1 MNSLAKKSFRKTIE
15 PYLYLAPA
23 LIFFLLFTY
32 YPFIKTISS
41 SFFLVNRMGKWRSF
55 VGFDNYTNVLSN
67 KNFIEAVKNT
77 FIYMFFSAP
86 VSIIIAL
93 ILAIIANKPT
103 RTSRIYET
111 LFALSMAVS
120 MSVAAMI
127 FKIAYNPT
135 IGALNYILG
144 VKINWLNDPKF
155 AMLSIS
161 FISTWLNIGYNFLFL
176 LAAVRGIDVSLLES
190 ASIDGAS
197 LWRRTISIII
207 PLVSPTLF
215 FLITTQM
222 AKSMMM
228 SGLVLI
234 FTSSAS
240 MSTTANVETMISFM
254 YKQAVNNLNYNDAY
268 ASAIIA
274 FIMTFILM
282 LLSFKFEKKGVY
294 YN

>member
-1 MNSLAKKSFRKTIE
+1 MRNLKKKSLGQRFE

-23 LIFFLLFTY
+23 LIFFLMFTY
-32 YPFIKTISS
+32 YPFARTISS
-41 SFFLVNRMGKWRSF
+41 SFFLVNRMGEWREFIGFENYVNILTNSSF
-55 VGFDNYTNVLSN
+55 L
-67 KNFIEAVKNT
+67 EAVKNT
-77 FIYMFFSAP
+77 FVYMFFSAP
-86 VSIIIAL
+86 VSIAIAL

-103 RTSRIYET
+103 ASSRIYET
-111 LFALSMAVS
+111 MFALSMAMS

-144 VKINWLNDPKF
+144 VRINWLNDPKV

-176 LAAVRGIDVSLLES
+176 LAAVRGIDSNLLES
-190 ASIDGAS
+190 AAIDGAT
-197 LWRRTISIII
+197 LWKRTFSIII

-215 FLITTQM
+215 FLIITQM
-222 AKSMMM
+222 AKAMMM

-234 FTSSAS
+234 FTNGAS
-240 MSTTANVETMISFM
+240 LSTTANVETMISFM

-268 ASAIIA
+268 AAAIVA
-274 FIMTFILM
+274 FVMTFILM
-282 LLSFKFEKKGVY
+282 LISFRFEKKGVY